1 MRPVHIERNYLLNP
15 AGSCLIAYGDTKVIC
30 TAVVEMSVPSFL
42 ENTGKGWITAEYSM
56 LPGSTPGGRKRREIG
71 KRDGRSTEIQR
82 LIGRSLRAAV
92 DMGKLGPVSI
102 MLDCDVI
109 QADGGTRTASI
120 SGGWVALYDAL
131 KVLAEK
137 QGTPG
142 PEHYLLGQ
150 IAAVSVGIVD
160 GEIICDLDYPHDSK
174 AEVDMNVVKRGT
186 NLVEVQGTGEKGTFT
201 RDQLNSLMD
210 AADEGIDTIYQT
222 QRKALAI

>member
-1 MRPVHIERNYLLNP
+1 MRPVHIERDYLINP

-30 TAVVEMSVPSFL
+30 TAILEMSVPPFL
-42 ENTGKGWITAEYSM
+42 ANTGKGWVTAEYSM

-92 DMGKLGPVSI
+92 DMDKLGSVSI

-131 KVLAEK
+131 TVLAQK

-150 IAAVSVGIVD
+150 VAAVSVGIVD
-160 GEIICDLDYPHDSK
+160 GEIICDLDYYHDSR
-174 AEVDMNVVKRGT
+174 AEVDMNVVKRDT
-186 NLVEVQGTGEKGTFT
+186 ELVEVQGTGEKGTFS
-201 RDQLNSLMD
+201 RSQLITLMD
-210 AADEGIDTIYQT
+210 SADYGIDIVYQA
-222 QRKALAI
+222 QRKALSL